1 VVLETLT
8 GATLARLIEDRR
20 WRRLT
25 LRDAGVLGQQLCAAV
40 AYLHAQGTLHLDLKP
55 ANVIA
60 EAGRA
65 KVIDLSLARP
75 PGRGRPGAGTRDYLA
90 PEQATGAALTAA
102 TDVWGLG
109 ALLYDVL
116 TGRPPFDSDAE
127 VAAGRGRYPQT
138 RVRAR
143 PVASLRRR
151 VPRSLSAAPWTP
163 SRPAVRRCGSWPPRC
178 GRPAA
183 STSEAKHREN
193 RPAPCRG
200 AVSTVVATAAAA
212 STGGRAG
219 ATMPL
224 PRTVRHRECG
234 HRCRSPQAP
243 AAS

>member
-1 VVLETLT
+1 MVLETLT

-151 VPRSLSAAPWTP
+151 VPRSLSAAIDASLDPEP
-163 SRPAVRRCGSWPPRC
+163 ARRPAVRELAAALR
-178 GRPAA
+178 AA
-183 STSEAKHREN
+183 SGVDL
-193 RPAPCRG
+193 RG
-200 AVSTVVATAAAA
+200 
-212 STGGRAG
+212 
-219 ATMPL
+219 
-224 PRTVRHRECG
+224 
-234 HRCRSPQAP
+234 QAP
-243 AAS
+243 

>member
-1 VVLETLT
+1 MVLETLT

-65 KVIDLSLARP
+65 KVIDLSLAPARP
-75 PGRGRPGAGTRDYLA
+75 GPAGAGTRDYLA

-151 VPRSLSAAPWTP
+151 VPRSLSAAIDASLDPEP
-163 SRPAVRRCGSWPPRC
+163 ARRPAVRELAAALR
-178 GRPAA
+178 AA
-183 STSEAKHREN
+183 SGVDL
-193 RPAPCRG
+193 RG
-200 AVSTVVATAAAA
+200 
-212 STGGRAG
+212 
-219 ATMPL
+219 
-224 PRTVRHRECG
+224 
-234 HRCRSPQAP
+234 QAP
-243 AAS
+243 